1 MKIFKNDKLLCLVFL
16 ATLSVTCRT
25 VSLLYLEIYIVLNAY
40 HRFQVLVTFT
50 DKYSVT
56 GFPSKNV
63 VETIL

>member
-1 MKIFKNDKLLCLVFL
+1 MTNYCLFFL